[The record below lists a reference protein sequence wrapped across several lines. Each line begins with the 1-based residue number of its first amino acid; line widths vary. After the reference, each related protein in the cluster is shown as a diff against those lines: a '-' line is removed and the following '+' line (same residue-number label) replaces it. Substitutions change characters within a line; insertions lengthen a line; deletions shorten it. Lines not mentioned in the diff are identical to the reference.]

1 MGKARTKRDSH
12 EATEIA
18 ESSRRPPRLVAG
30 TVTAVCLAAY
40 WLTRGVG
47 PYWQDSGLFLAAL
60 KTGGGLLSPGYPV
73 YILLGR
79 PFVWLFRLAVPGAT
93 FAEAA
98 NFFSSSAAA
107 LAAGLTSLSIATVL
121 RPGYRFFGPV
131 TPGSSDRGARGGVRL
146 LAAAVGG
153 LLAGLSY
160 SLWFQA
166 LTAEAYALN
175 SFFAALVL
183 FLFLR
188 LGEEGPLG
196 PFPSRRQRTL
206 LLLLL
211 AMHGLSMG
219 NHPVTI
225 VFLPALAWL
234 AWIGRGALR
243 DRRLATL
250 AVAAW
255 AGGAF
260 LPYLS
265 LPWAARVHPTNPFG
279 DVASAS
285 GLLRHMLGAQW
296 TGEARS
302 YGIAADRFA
311 TLPVQLWQELF
322 AVGLLGLALGL
333 AWLWKKQRLALA
345 FVAVV
350 ALPAAL
356 LPLAYL
362 RGGEYDFWLLPL
374 YLLCFAVAGLGLG
387 WLFDGIARASV
398 PLSVRIA
405 LVALLSASALAGPL
419 TVNPELV
426 SRRGDFVPED
436 FGRNLY
442 RPLRPEAVL
451 VVTSDQENALTY
463 YLEVVE
469 GLRPDVARVDAG
481 SVATPWYAGYLRRR
495 YPGLEVPESFSEP
508 GLGAQRRVVELALA
522 NFRRRP
528 FYVTGPPTFEPP
540 AGAEWVPAGGLFRLS
555 PTPGEPVRRADWD
568 DVYRNPGPFDR
579 EARDHA
585 PRREPDGAEVREAY
599 TAQIRRFHVQA
610 WKNLGDWS
618 LDHGRFAEAAD
629 AYRRALETDPSL
641 DHPGILFGLGKALFL
656 QDRNAEALPYLERA
670 SSRLDPGRLAEASL
684 YLGQILA
691 ESGDRAAALDRFAAA
706 RALAPAM
713 WPQIEASLRQKGL
726 LP

>member
-1 MGKARTKRDSH
+1 
-12 EATEIA
+12 
-18 ESSRRPPRLVAG
+18 
-30 TVTAVCLAAY
+30 
-40 WLTRGVG
+40 
-47 PYWQDSGLFLAAL
+47 
-60 KTGGGLLSPGYPV
+60 
-73 YILLGR
+73 
-79 PFVWLFRLAVPGAT
+79 
-93 FAEAA
+93 
-98 NFFSSSAAA
+98 
-107 LAAGLTSLSIATVL
+107 
-121 RPGYRFFGPV
+121 
-131 TPGSSDRGARGGVRL
+131 
-146 LAAAVGG
+146 

-196 PFPSRRQRTL
+196 PLVSRRQKAL

-211 AMHGLSMG
+211 AVHGLSMG

-234 AWIGRGALR
+234 AWTGRAALR
-243 DRRLATL
+243 NRGLATL
-250 AVAAW
+250 AVTAW

-265 LPWAARVHPTNPFG
+265 LPWAARAHPTNPFG
-279 DVASAS
+279 DVTSVS

-302 YGIAADRFA
+302 YGFDADRFA
-311 TLPVQLWQELF
+311 AFPAQLWHELF
-322 AVGLLGLALGL
+322 AVGLVGLALGL
-333 AWLWKKQRLALA
+333 AWLWKKQRVLLA
-345 FVAVV
+345 FVVVV

-387 WLFDGIARASV
+387 WLFGGIARARI
-398 PLSVRIA
+398 PLPLRIA
-405 LVALLSASALAGPL
+405 LVTLMAAGALAGPL
-419 TVNPELV
+419 AVNPELV
-426 SRRGDFVPED
+426 SRRGDSVPED

-442 RPLRPEAVL
+442 RPLKPEAVL

-469 GLRPDVARVDAG
+469 QLRPDVARVDAG
-481 SVATPWYAGYLRRR
+481 SVATPWYAGYLRAR

-508 GLGAQRRVVELALA
+508 GLAAPQRIEALALA

-528 FYVTGPPTFEPP
+528 FYVTGLPTFEPP

-568 DVYRNPGPFDR
+568 DVYRNPVPFDR
-579 EARDHA
+579 KARDHA

-618 LDHGRFAEAAD
+618 LDRGGFAEAAD
-629 AYRRALETDPSL
+629 AYRHALETDPSL
-641 DHPGILFGLGKALFL
+641 DHAGILFGLGKALFL

-670 SSRLDPGRLAEASL
+670 SGRLDPGRLAEASL
-684 YLGQILA
+684 YIGQILA
-691 ESGDRAAALDRFAAA
+691 ERGERAAALDRFAAV
-706 RALAPAM
+706 RALVPAM